1 MKAFWMA
8 IAVAC
13 LVAAAVALWQW
24 QLSATF
30 VIATIGALAWFLRY
44 RGDLKRALPDE
55 EETPDEDTRVIYPMK
70 MLRTFLATAI

>member
-24 QLSATF
+24 QLNAAF
-30 VIATIGALAWFLRY
+30 VIATIGVVAWFLRY
-44 RGDLKRALPDE
+44 RGDLKRSLPDE
-55 EETPDEDTRVIYPMK
+55 EEPRDEDVESD
-70 MLRTFLATAI
+70 LSDEDA